1 MTCDFGHAAPGH
13 SPSYDG
19 VMTKRPDGTKE
30 AAPAKPAPPVGKT
43 PPSVAKPAKRSP
55 TGSKLEVPRPAKATV
70 ENAAFVEA
78 KEAKGRGAPPSPL
91 RTNPYGV
98 DVRAARGEGP
108 EKGWNDSTMM
118 VELPL
123 DVGIS
128 KLQAELPQDN
138 MEAMQKVLARCEVT
152 HVSPALQG
160 FNFKNFVKN
169 LKGISK
175 VELGDVKLYALLTR
189 NNAFI
194 LANLIAEKLHDLV
207 KGLMDLHLGDRIMLK
222 DGDKVRYLYKVP
234 SAQMERLRT
243 IANQN
248 RLVAATGF
256 PFKDL
261 AQLRQKLAQCPTPAG
276 FEEMPAFARRI
287 AAVSSLYQDKDGN
300 GYHLLVLDDGMA
312 WQLYVNPKAAIP
324 GAAGLMH
331 GTTKLALTS
340 A

>member
-1 MTCDFGHAAPGH
+1 
-13 SPSYDG
+13 
-19 VMTKRPDGTKE
+19 MTKRPDGTKE
-30 AAPAKPAPPVGKT
+30 AAPAKPAPPV
-43 PPSVAKPAKRSP
+43 AKPAP
-55 TGSKLEVPRPAKATV
+55 PVAKARPKVEPLKPARSTF
-70 ENAAFVEA
+70 ENAAFVDGA
-78 KEAKGRGAPPSPL
+78 KPARPPARGPVPPPI

-98 DVRAARGEGP
+98 DVGAPRGQGS

-118 VELPL
+118 VELPP

-276 FEEMPAFARRI
+276 FEEMPAFAKRI

-312 WQLYVNPKAAIP
+312 WQLYVNPKTAIP
-324 GAAGLMH
+324 GASSLVH
-331 GTTKLALTS
+331 GATKLALTS